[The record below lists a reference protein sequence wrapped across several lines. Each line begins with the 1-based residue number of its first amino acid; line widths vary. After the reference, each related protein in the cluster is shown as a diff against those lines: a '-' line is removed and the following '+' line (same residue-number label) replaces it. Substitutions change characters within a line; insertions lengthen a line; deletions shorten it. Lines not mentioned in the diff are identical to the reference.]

1 MAKVTVIIPVHR
13 VDENLYRTID
23 SVLRQTHCDWELIV
37 VNMGGVEQIDS
48 FVEKYEDDRI
58 SFVDGDALSDNIDL
72 VIARSSGEF
81 FTIVHCGD
89 VMHSA
94 KMRIQLKR
102 MTKNSDIAVCSTWM
116 KPMSNDIMNMRLVGY
131 EGYISDPMRLLLK
144 NNFVYRS
151 AAMVRRSFLRE
162 RGISFG
168 RKYSSCGEYGL
179 WFDISRC
186 GGKIYV
192 EPQYLTYLDTEE
204 KNRAPVT
211 GINESMLLRR
221 DILDC
226 LLGDIADPEKRRI
239 LIDLSESLERVEK
252 IGLVNQESVLDI
264 FYNILARM

>member
-1 MAKVTVIIPVHR
+1 
-13 VDENLYRTID
+13 
-23 SVLRQTHCDWELIV
+23 
-37 VNMGGVEQIDS
+37 
-48 FVEKYEDDRI
+48 
-58 SFVDGDALSDNIDL
+58 
-72 VIARSSGEF
+72 
-81 FTIVHCGD
+81 
-89 VMHSA
+89 
-94 KMRIQLKR
+94 
-102 MTKNSDIAVCSTWM
+102 
-116 KPMSNDIMNMRLVGY
+116 
-131 EGYISDPMRLLLK
+131 
-144 NNFVYRS
+144 
-151 AAMVRRSFLRE
+151 MVRRSFLRE

-211 GINESMLLRR
+211 RINESMLLRR

>member
-23 SVLRQTHCDWELIV
+23 SVLRQTHCDWELLV

-48 FVEKYEDDRI
+48 VVEKYEDGRI

-131 EGYISDPMRLLLK
+131 AGYISDPMRLLLK

-204 KNRAPVT
+204 
-211 GINESMLLRR
+211 
-221 DILDC
+221 
-226 LLGDIADPEKRRI
+226 
-239 LIDLSESLERVEK
+239 
-252 IGLVNQESVLDI
+252 
-264 FYNILARM
+264 

>member
-23 SVLRQTHCDWELIV
+23 SVLRQTHCDWELV
-37 VNMGGVEQIDS
+37 VVTMGDGEQIDGV
-48 FVEKYEDDRI
+48 VEKYEDDRI

-72 VIARSSGEF
+72 VIERSSGEF

-89 VMHSA
+89 VMHSE

-102 MTKNSDIAVCSTWM
+102 MAKNSDIAVCSTWM

-131 EGYISDPMRLLLK
+131 EGYISDPKRLLLK

-162 RGISFG
+162 CGILFG

-192 EPQYLTYLDTEE
+192 EPQYLTYLDTDV

-211 GINESMLLRR
+211 DINESMQLRR